1 MLFTLFRLPQSI
13 RPLEFTVK
21 NDKLSIGFVEATMY
35 SPMVAKGSI
44 CKDMNV
50 YPAECRGRR
59 CSYKGKL
66 VVSLSGVLKNRVHV
80 RGNAFIFLSPQADVS
95 WSINGVPKGIIKQSL
110 GQLPIMVKS
119 KLCNLCGLTPK
130 ELVEHHEEAE
140 VRWASD
146 LWGEL
151 KFMGTAERMT
161 NRPLLITNRKW
172 AAISS
177 LTESRR
183 LSVC

>member
-1 MLFTLFRLPQSI
+1 MPFIMFHLPQSI

-21 NDKLSIGFVEATMY
+21 NDRLSIGFVEATMY

-66 VVSLSGVLKNRVHV
+66 VVSLRGVFENQVHM

-119 KLCNLCGLTPK
+119 KLCNLRGLTPK
-130 ELVEHHEEAE
+130 ELVGHHEEAE
-140 VRWASD
+140 VRCAHD
-146 LWGEL
+146 LWDEL
-151 KFMGTAERMT
+151 KFMAQGERMT
-161 NRPLLITNRKW
+161 NQPLLIDNRKW
-172 AAISS
+172 AATSS
-177 LTESRR
+177 LMESRR

>member
-66 VVSLSGVLKNRVHV
+66 VVSLRGVLKNRVHV

-140 VRWASD
+140 VR
-146 LWGEL
+146 
-151 KFMGTAERMT
+151 
-161 NRPLLITNRKW
+161 PLG
-172 AAISS
+172 
-177 LTESRR
+177 
-183 LSVC
+183 